1 VAIILWLF
9 VITLGIA
16 FGAGLYESRIAV
28 PLWLRGSRASGYRW
42 DAAAAR
48 DANAGVRFWA
58 YVTTGPLTLLTLT
71 SLFAAWRAPE
81 PVRQAWLIATAAAL
95 IERVMTFAYFVP
107 TMITLMREGALSDS
121 AAVAKARQW
130 VALGVVRHAATLVA
144 WLAALAAL
152 SEL

>member
-1 VAIILWLF
+1 MTIILWLF

-28 PLWLRGSRASGYRW
+28 PLWLRGSRESGYRW

-48 DANAGVRFWA
+48 DANVGLRFWA
-58 YVTTGPLTLLTLT
+58 YVTTGPLTLLTLA

-81 PVRQAWLIATAAAL
+81 PVRHAWLIATAAAL
-95 IERVMTFAYFVP
+95 LERVMTFAYFVP
-107 TMITLMREGALSDS
+107 TMITLMREGALSES

-130 VALGVVRHAATLVA
+130 VALCVVRHAATLVA
-144 WLAALAAL
+144 WLAALMAL